1 MPNGISTIRDFY
13 KVAQDRDFARQNQ
26 LRVVSI
32 NTGAG
37 FSTTFT
43 PDDLVYA
50 KTASL
55 PQREVQ
61 VSQATFM
68 GLDYNIPGN
77 VKYPNSNSYT
87 IQFFA
92 DQKFQL
98 YDKFNEWT
106 FEEFDDETSTG
117 SYFTPK
123 ASSQITLMALDN
135 ELTPV
140 KQFTLVGVTCKSIS
154 PLQYDISDAGTI
166 HMFDISISY
175 HFARWTT
182 P

>member
-1 MPNGISTIRDFY
+1 MSNGISTIRDFY

-26 LRVVSI
+26 LRVLSI

-37 FSTTFT
+37 ITVDFT

-50 KTASL
+50 KTANL
-55 PQREVQ
+55 PQRDIQ
-61 VSQATFM
+61 MSNATFM
-68 GLDYNIPGN
+68 GLDYRVPGN
-77 VKYPNSNSYT
+77 VKYPNGDNYT

-98 YDKFNEWT
+98 WDKFNEWT
-106 FEEFDDETSTG
+106 FQTFDDETSTG
-117 SYFTPK
+117 NYFVPK
-123 ASSQITLMALDN
+123 ASSQITLVALDN
-135 ELTPV
+135 ELQPV

-154 PLQYDISDAGTI
+154 PLQYDITDAGTI
-166 HMFDISISY
+166 HNFDVNLSY
-175 HFARWTT
+175 HFARYSN